1 MSDKTDFINK
11 HKKDVIDASSGTN
24 LFPSVKMAQMILESG
39 WGKSTNAKLANNY
52 FGIKK
57 GTGWKGETIKLNTP
71 KDASKVS
78 EFRKYAS
85 PYDSIV
91 DHSSFLIKNKRYEN
105 AGVFKAKTPEEQI
118 KAIAKAGYAE
128 ANGYPELIMSVIN
141 SNDLKKLDE
150 EAKTEK
156 TSKRRN
162 KSKTSF
168 DIEQAFLSALLVIG
182 GYFLYTKIKKK

>member
-1 MSDKTDFINK
+1 MSKQTDFINK
-11 HKKDVIDASSGTN
+11 HKQAVIEATHNTN
-24 LFPSVKMAQMILESG
+24 ILPSVKMAQMIIESG
-39 WGKSTNAKLANNY
+39 WGESANAKLANNY

-57 GTGWKGETIKLNTP
+57 GVGWEGETISLKTP

-78 EFRKYAS
+78 VFRKYAT

-128 ANGYPELIMSVIN
+128 AGDYVPKLMSIIK
-141 SNDLKKLDE
+141 SNNLTKLDD
-150 EAKTEK
+150 EAKTYKPKPIKRNPEGTNWK
-156 TSKRRN
+156 TVFAVALALTATYVLYN
-162 KSKTSF
+162 K
-168 DIEQAFLSALLVIG
+168 V
-182 GYFLYTKIKKK
+182 IKKI